1 MSTFVIYPNEDQEK
15 MIADFLEANNISFFE
30 DNYSDEELPQHVID
44 GIKRGQEDAKAG
56 RVITLEEFKKKH
68 LSTK

>member
-1 MSTFVIYPNEDQEK
+1 MKTYLLYPNGDQEK

-30 DNYSDEELPQHVID
+30 DNDAEEELPQHVIE

-56 RVITLEEFKKKH
+56 RTITLEEFRKRF
-68 LSTK
+68 LSAR

>member
-1 MSTFVIYPNEDQEK
+1 MKTYLLYPNRDQEK

-30 DNYSDEELPQHVID
+30 DDDAEEELPQHVID

-56 RVITLEEFKKKH
+56 RTITLEEFRKRF
-68 LSTK
+68 LSAR